1 MKVSELLRSEISS
14 ISGLEGEAL
23 LAFGRGQIGSIRAN
37 LPLIFGAHLAGLLAI
52 GCLVPN
58 SGSLLLWGISTLLA
72 FLAALWGLPRVKDVT
87 RPEAMWKI
95 LRKTELSAF
104 VMGLGWASLPLY
116 GSGLSNSASANLWV
130 PLLVVISSLIAYC
143 LASVP
148 SAALLV
154 LGLTVST
161 LPFASLRSPDL
172 AGIILLGAG
181 LCYFAVFAALVI
193 ARYRCLLDLA
203 QNEENYRRQGEIIS
217 LLLMDFESGS
227 GDWLWE
233 TNAKGE
239 LVYLTDRLAE
249 ITGRPAEQLLNK
261 RLNEISGLPS
271 HIGAWQSLQGLME
284 QHGDVRELEVP
295 VKIGKNR
302 FWWQLAARPVFASNG
317 DFLGYRGVG
326 RDVTEAQKARAA
338 LVQAKE
344 MAERA
349 SYAKSQFLNVM
360 SHELRTPLNA
370 IIGFSEIMS
379 QERDGPLGARSYSDY
394 SRSIVESSR
403 QLQRII
409 NDILDASRIDHSA
422 FRLLEQEVDAAELA
436 QVALRNCRQLAAQT
450 NVSLTGDYKSIRAEI
465 RGDLAR
471 LKQILDN
478 LLVNAIKFTPAQGTV
493 DLTVRDE
500 PDGALSFSIR
510 DSGIGIEMKDLERV
524 FEPFVQADVGMSRK
538 FGGTGLGLPI
548 ARTLARAHGGDITL
562 ESSLKK
568 GTTAVFRLPPERVI
582 RDPVF
587 HGIAR
592 RAVSA

>member
-1 MKVSELLRSEISS
+1 
-14 ISGLEGEAL
+14 
-23 LAFGRGQIGSIRAN
+23 
-37 LPLIFGAHLAGLLAI
+37 
-52 GCLVPN
+52 
-58 SGSLLLWGISTLLA
+58 
-72 FLAALWGLPRVKDVT
+72 
-87 RPEAMWKI
+87 
-95 LRKTELSAF
+95 
-104 VMGLGWASLPLY
+104 
-116 GSGLSNSASANLWV
+116 
-130 PLLVVISSLIAYC
+130 
-143 LASVP
+143 
-148 SAALLV
+148 
-154 LGLTVST
+154 
-161 LPFASLRSPDL
+161 
-172 AGIILLGAG
+172 
-181 LCYFAVFAALVI
+181 
-193 ARYRCLLDLA
+193 
-203 QNEENYRRQGEIIS
+203 
-217 LLLMDFESGS
+217 
-227 GDWLWE
+227 
-233 TNAKGE
+233 
-239 LVYLTDRLAE
+239 
-249 ITGRPAEQLLNK
+249 
-261 RLNEISGLPS
+261 
-271 HIGAWQSLQGLME
+271 
-284 QHGDVRELEVP
+284 
-295 VKIGKNR
+295 
-302 FWWQLAARPVFASNG
+302 
-317 DFLGYRGVG
+317 
-326 RDVTEAQKARAA
+326 
-338 LVQAKE
+338 

-379 QERDGPLGARSYSDY
+379 QERDGPLGARSYGDY

-409 NDILDASRIDHSA
+409 NDILDASRIDHST
-422 FRLLEQEVDAAELA
+422 FKLLDQEVDAAELA

-450 NVSLTGDYKSIRAEI
+450 NVSLTGDYQSIRAEI

-548 ARTLARAHGGDITL
+548 ARTLARAHGGDIKL

-582 RDPVF
+582 RDPVS

-592 RAVSA
+592 RAASA